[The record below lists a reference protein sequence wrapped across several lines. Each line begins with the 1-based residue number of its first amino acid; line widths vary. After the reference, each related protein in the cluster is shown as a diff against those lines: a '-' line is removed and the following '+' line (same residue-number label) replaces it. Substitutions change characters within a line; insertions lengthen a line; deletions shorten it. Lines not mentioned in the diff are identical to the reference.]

1 MRLAYGAASVLTAA
15 LAMTLAT
22 SARAQLQPPPT
33 LQQPYP
39 QPYPPQYPQQYPQTY
54 PQQSPQQQQWGQ
66 TVTQQQL
73 DNSIKQDSGRGF
85 EIAYLN
91 AEAGG
96 GYMSLGSGLGLDK
109 ASSGGA
115 MVGVGAG
122 VRFITWTLGARFR
135 LLPMSAFTAWQLNGE
150 AGFHLPVGS
159 WDPYANLHVGYVKAS
174 ANDTTF
180 DVPSPHGL
188 DLGISIG
195 SDYYLS
201 ALFSLGIDA
210 TADALFLKRA
220 ASTAAGSPLTSDAS
234 STGVAVIGSLHA
246 GLHFDL

>member
-1 MRLAYGAASVLTAA
+1 MRLAYGTASVITAA
-15 LAMTLAT
+15 LAMTFAT
-22 SARAQLQPPPT
+22 SARAQLQPPPP
-33 LQQPYP
+33 LQQPYPQQPYP
-39 QPYPPQYPQQYPQTY
+39 QPYPQSQTY

-66 TVTQQQL
+66 TTTQQQL
-73 DNSIKQDSGRGF
+73 DNAIKEDSGRGF

-115 MVGVGAG
+115 MFGVGAG

-135 LLPMSAFTAWQLNGE
+135 LLPMSSFTAWQLTGE
-150 AGFHLPVGS
+150 AGFHLPTGS
-159 WDPYANLHVGYVKAS
+159 WDPYVNIHLGYVKAS

-180 DVPSPHGL
+180 DVPSPHGI
-188 DLGISIG
+188 DLGLSIG
-195 SDYYLS
+195 SDYYFS
-201 ALFSLGIDA
+201 ALFSLGLDA

-220 ASTAAGSPLTSDAS
+220 ASTVAGSPLTSDAS